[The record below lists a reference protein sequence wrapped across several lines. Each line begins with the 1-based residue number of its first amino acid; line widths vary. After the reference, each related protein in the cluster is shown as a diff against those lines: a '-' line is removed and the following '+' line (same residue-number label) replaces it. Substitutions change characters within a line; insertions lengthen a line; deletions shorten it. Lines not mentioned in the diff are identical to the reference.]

1 MPPQEVDQSNNSSKE
16 FLNSLSSIV
25 WRMDTQTHSLTQ
37 INSTVFQILGYT
49 ADECLQVKSLWD
61 KTLHNEDRARL
72 TTALEQGATFYD
84 KLLRR
89 RKKDGNYI
97 WMREIVNIVEEK
109 GKPSM
114 MFGVSLNAASAL
126 QQQDDTQMILD
137 SVPAMVWYKDTEN
150 RIVHVNKAAAAAS
163 GKSPA
168 ELNGK
173 SCWEIYPDEADQY
186 YQDDLSVINSGM
198 PKIGILEQVLAAG
211 DKKIWVQ
218 TDKIPCFDENGKV
231 VGIICF
237 VMDVTD
243 NKLKHDELNLAR
255 AVAELS
261 LKETEARLDNVTTH
275 MPGLIY
281 QFKIHADGQR
291 SFPYMSESCRSLTEY
306 GSTELQADPDL
317 AFAIIHEED
326 RGMLAQAIQESMDT
340 MDIFKWEGR
349 IVTQSGKVR
358 WVQASSTPTA
368 QSNGDVLWNGMMMDI
383 SDLKSAQDKI
393 KHLNQDLAQRVGILA
408 AVNRELELLTH
419 KLEVAYDQALQ
430 ASRLKS
436 EFVANISHE
445 VRTPIS
451 AVIGMSDLL
460 LDTALSDEQKQFAK
474 IVRESAESLLTIIND
489 ILDFSKIEAGKVEL
503 ENIEFAVHSI
513 LESCAEL
520 LSSTAR
526 RKGLEL
532 MTEIDS
538 QIPKTLSGDPVRL
551 RQILL
556 NLTSNAIKF
565 TERGEVVLRA
575 VRVHSDNNG
584 QILLR
589 IEVSDTGIGV
599 SEEARRLLF
608 HPFVQADGSTTRRYG
623 GTGLGLSICKNLVE
637 LMGGEIGVDSR
648 EGEGSTFWFTVPF
661 NYQPQDTVV
670 SAGDLS
676 DAKILVVDQAQAT
689 RVILENYFAAVQ
701 VKATFATTK
710 KAVMDCL
717 NETFRDTK
725 PYNIIIVNLAN
736 ESIDGFELA
745 QHILETPTLAGAKL
759 IFLTSFDERDK
770 VNKAL
775 SMGVSAC
782 LTKPIRQA
790 QLIETIRSLCRLD
803 DANNGGTLSNGQY
816 TSEGALSSARSE
828 TMQLPAPSA
837 SEVAFRDAVSP
848 VSPLSPVA
856 AQSVSSQPNLADKGA
871 STRPVCT
878 KPILL
883 AEDNPVMQELGVRQL
898 KKMGIEAHP
907 VSSGVEVVKAVES
920 GDYSLI
926 LMDCQMP
933 EMDGFEATRAIR
945 ELEKTTGKHIP
956 IIAMTASAMRGDRE
970 NCIASGMDDYMSKP
984 VGKQQL
990 IAVLDRWLG
999 KDGAPATATI
1009 NFAPEELEQNT
1020 PLNVVKLKSLY
1031 GEQGLPELLHSF
1043 RLESEKLL
1051 NSIKH
1056 HISERNDK
1064 DLATDAHQLKG
1075 LCAVMTIE
1083 ELEKLSQELE
1093 RAAKQSSWEQAQEIS
1108 TRLDGAFETVTNF
1121 IKRMLE

>member
-1 MPPQEVDQSNNSSKE
+1 MQQQKADQSNNSNKE
-16 FLNSLSSIV
+16 FLNSLSTIV
-25 WRMDTQTHSLTQ
+25 WKMDMQTRSLTQ
-37 INSTVFQILGYT
+37 INNTVYPLLGYT
-49 ADECLQVKSLWD
+49 SEECMQNQSLWD
-61 KTLHNEDRARL
+61 DTLHKDDKSRL
-72 TTALEQGATFYD
+72 NKEIQEGATFYD
-84 KLLRR
+84 RVVRR
-89 RKKDGNYI
+89 RKKDGSFL
-97 WMREIVNIVEEK
+97 WLREIVNIVQET
-109 GKPSM
+109 GKPPR

-126 QQQDDTQMILD
+126 QHQDDTQMILD

-150 RIVHVNKAAAAAS
+150 RILLVNKAAAAAS
-163 GKSPA
+163 GVKP
-168 ELNGK
+168 EDLNGK
-173 SCWEIYPDEADQY
+173 SCWELYPDEADQY
-186 YQDDLSVINSGM
+186 YQDDLSVINSGK
-198 PKIGILEQVLAAG
+198 PRIGILEQVVARG
-211 DKKIWVQ
+211 GEKIWVQ
-218 TDKIPCFDENGKV
+218 TDKIPCFDDNGKV

-237 VMDVTD
+237 VIDVTD

-261 LKETEARLDNVTTH
+261 LKETEARLDTVTRH

-291 SFPYMSESCRSLTEY
+291 SFPYMSESCRGMTEY
-306 GSTELQADPDL
+306 GPDELQANPEL
-317 AFAIIHEED
+317 AFDIIHEED
-326 RGMLAQAIQESMDT
+326 RPLLAQAIQESIDT

-349 IVTQSGKVR
+349 MVTPSGKLR
-358 WVQASSTPTA
+358 WVQASSTPTI
-368 QSNGDVLWNGMMMDI
+368 QSNGDVVWNGMMMDI
-383 SDLKSAQDKI
+383 SDLKTAQDKI

-503 ENIEFAVHSI
+503 ENIEFEVHSI

-532 MTEIDS
+532 VTEIDP

-565 TERGEVVLRA
+565 TERGEVTLRA
-575 VRVHSDNNG
+575 VRINTDNNG
-584 QILLR
+584 QIWLR
-589 IEVSDTGIGV
+589 IEVIDTGIGV

-637 LMGGEIGVDSR
+637 LMGGEIGVESR

-661 NYQPQDTVV
+661 TYHQDD
-670 SAGDLS
+670 SIPPGDLRS
-676 DAKILVVDQAQAT
+676 ARVLIVDQAQAS
-689 RVILENYFAAVQ
+689 RVILENYFSAAKVS
-701 VKATFATTK
+701 VTFASTPKATI
-710 KAVMDCL
+710 DCL
-717 NETFRDTK
+717 NQAFQDTE
-725 PYNIIIVNLAN
+725 PFNIVIINLAN
-736 ESIDGFELA
+736 EDVDGFDLA
-745 QHILETPTLAGAKL
+745 SQILETPTLATAKI

-775 SMGVSAC
+775 AMGVSAC

-790 QLIETIRSLCRLD
+790 QLIETIRSLCRSNE
-803 DANNGGTLSNGQY
+803 AGYFEPNSSQNGNGSKGSNG
-816 TSEGALSSARSE
+816 SGR
-828 TMQLPAPSA
+828 TMSMPQKSA
-837 SEVAFRDAVSP
+837 SEAAF
-848 VSPLSPVA
+848 LLTK
-856 AQSVSSQPNLADKGA
+856 SVSAD
-871 STRPVCT
+871 TTPVVAGLHPACT

-898 KKMGIEAHP
+898 KKMGIVAVP
-907 VSSGVEVVKAVES
+907 VSSGVEVVEAIKT

-933 EMDGFEATRAIR
+933 EMDGFEATRAVR
-945 ELEKTTGKHIP
+945 EIEKSTGKHIP

-970 NCIASGMDDYMSKP
+970 NCIAAGMDDYMSKP

-990 IAVLDRWLG
+990 IAVLERWLG
-999 KDGAPATATI
+999 KNAPPAPETM
-1009 NFAPEELEQNT
+1009 NFAPEPAET
-1020 PLNVVKLKSLY
+1020 DAPLNVVKLTSLY
-1031 GEQGLPELLHSF
+1031 GEQGLPELLRSF
-1043 RLESEKLL
+1043 LAEGEKLIK
-1051 NSIKH
+1051 SINQ
-1056 HISERNDK
+1056 HICDRNDK
-1064 DLATDAHQLKG
+1064 DLATEAHQLKG

-1083 ELEKLSQELE
+1083 ELEKLSQKLE
-1093 RAAKQSSWEQAQEIS
+1093 QAAKQSSWEQAEVICEHI
-1108 TRLDGAFETVTNF
+1108 DGSFTTVTNF
-1121 IKRMLE
+1121 IKRLLE

>member
-1 MPPQEVDQSNNSSKE
+1 MPQKEVEQFSNSSKE

-25 WRMDTQTHSLTQ
+25 WRMDSETHSLIQ
-37 INSTVFQILGYT
+37 INSIVYSLLGYT
-49 ADECLQVKSLWD
+49 AEECLENKTLWD
-61 KTLHNEDRARL
+61 DILHEDDKVRL
-72 TTALEQGATFYD
+72 ANKFRQGATFYD
-84 KLLRR
+84 KVLRR
-89 RKKDGNYI
+89 RRKDGTYV
-97 WMREIVNIVEEK
+97 WLREIVNIVEEK
-109 GKPSM
+109 GKPSLL
-114 MFGVSLNAASAL
+114 FGISLNASSVM
-126 QQQDDTQMILD
+126 QQRDDTQMILD
-137 SVPAMVWYKDTEN
+137 SVPAMVWYKDTDN
-150 RIVHVNKAAAAAS
+150 GIILVNKAAAAS
-163 GKSPA
+163 MGKQP
-168 ELNGK
+168 EDLKGK
-173 SCWEIYPDEADQY
+173 SCWDIYPDEAEQY
-186 YQDDLSVINSGM
+186 YKDDLSVINSGL
-198 PKIGILEQVLAAG
+198 PKIGILEQVLG
-211 DKKIWVQ
+211 VGGEKLWVQ

-237 VMDVTD
+237 VTDVTD
-243 NKLKHDELNLAR
+243 NKLKHDEINRAR
-255 AVAELS
+255 LVAELS
-261 LKETEARLDNVTTH
+261 LKESEARLDNVTRH

-281 QFKIHADGQR
+281 QFKIHADGSR
-291 SFPYMSESCRSLTEY
+291 SFPYMSESCRSLMEV
-306 GSTELQADPDL
+306 GPEEVLANPELPFD
-317 AFAIIHEED
+317 IIHIDD
-326 RGMLAQAIQESMDT
+326 RASLAEAIQESKDT
-340 MDIFKWEGR
+340 LQIFKWEGR
-349 IVTQSGKVR
+349 LVTRSGRVR

-383 SDLKSAQDKI
+383 SDLKMAQDKI

-503 ENIEFAVHSI
+503 EFIEFEMHSI

-532 MTEIDS
+532 VTEIDP
-538 QIPKTLSGDPVRL
+538 QIPRTLSGDPVRL

-556 NLTSNAIKF
+556 NLASNAIKF

-575 VRVHSDNNG
+575 VRINSDDNG
-584 QILLR
+584 QLLIR

-637 LMGGEIGVDSR
+637 LMSGEIGVQSK

-661 NYQPQDTVV
+661 SYQQEPNTQG
-670 SAGDLS
+670 GDLNE
-676 DAKILVVDQAQAT
+676 AKVLVVDQTPAT
-689 RVILENYFAAVQ
+689 RVILENYFSAAKIQAKFVTT
-701 VKATFATTK
+701 KESTFAS
-710 KAVMDCL
+710 L
-717 NETFRDTK
+717 NQSFKGEE
-725 PYNIIIVNLAN
+725 PYNIIIFNLAN
-736 ESIDGFELA
+736 ETIDGFDLA
-745 QHILETPTLAGAKL
+745 RHILETPTLSTAKL

-790 QLIETIRSLCRLD
+790 QLIDTIRSLCRRD
-803 DANNGGTLSNGQY
+803 EAGTFEPFPNSHQKFTNGTGSSILSFE
-816 TSEGALSSARSE
+816 SKI
-828 TMQLPAPSA
+828 A
-837 SEVAFRDAVSP
+837 SDAVF
-848 VSPLSPVA
+848 
-856 AQSVSSQPNLADKGA
+856 D
-871 STRPVCT
+871 STRANSDEPAHDKLVACIGCT

-907 VSSGVEVVKAVES
+907 VSSGVEVVKAIKA
-920 GDYSLI
+920 GDYALI

-933 EMDGFEATRAIR
+933 DMDGFEATRAIR
-945 ELEKTTGKHIP
+945 ELEKSTGKHIP

-990 IAVLDRWLG
+990 IAVLERWLG
-999 KDGAPATATI
+999 KDGPPLPVTMNFDPQTADPNSPI
-1009 NFAPEELEQNT
+1009 
-1020 PLNVVKLKSLY
+1020 NVVKLTSLY
-1031 GEQGLPELLHSF
+1031 GEQGMPELLHSF
-1043 RLESEKLL
+1043 LGESEKLIK
-1051 NSIKH
+1051 SIKH
-1056 HISERNDK
+1056 HISQRNDK
-1064 DLATDAHQLKG
+1064 DLATEAHQLKG
-1075 LCAVMTIE
+1075 LSAVMTVE
-1083 ELEKLSQELE
+1083 AMEKLSQELE
-1093 RAAKQSSWEQAQEIS
+1093 RAARQSSWEQADEICV
-1108 TRLDGAFETVTNF
+1108 RLDACFETVTNF
-1121 IKRMLE
+1121 IKTLLE